1 MRRVSA
7 VAIIGEQA
15 QQWPDRRRRNDQIS
29 QDGMILSRNHEP
41 RSTLI
46 VASKINTLRSA
57 AVDLGASSCRVITG
71 ELSDGRIAIQEAGRF
86 RTPTCA
92 DSQGK
97 YQCWD
102 VDIIVNRTREI
113 LEQAAV
119 AGPLASVGVDGW
131 GVDYVLLDADRRR
144 VGEAVC
150 YRDQRTEGMME
161 KFCARLGRNEIY
173 GRTGIQ
179 FLPFNTLYQLA
190 ACAEQ
195 EPGWLKQARHLLMI
209 PDYVH
214 YRFCGA
220 LASEYTNATT
230 TQMLGLDGGWDPLL
244 LEAAGVAP
252 GLLQPPVEAGT
263 GLGTMRLGTQTVQVI
278 APATHD
284 TGSAVAGTP
293 LAVEDEAYI
302 SSGTWSL
309 MGIES
314 RTPFAT
320 AEACDKNFTN
330 EGGLERRYR
339 VLKNIAGMFP
349 MQRVCEEHAVEGFH
363 ALAAAAEVCEP
374 WRSVVDPNGSAFLN
388 PANMTET
395 IRHTCA
401 RSGQPIP
408 ETVPQ
413 LMRTIV
419 DSLAL
424 SYRRVKEELESLTG
438 RRLSRIRIIG
448 GGCRN
453 RLLNQLCA
461 DACQLPVSAGPVEA
475 SALGNLCAQW
485 IALGEIDNLEAARA
499 LIRASF
505 PCEEYLPKAAI
516 PQSAWGRFAGL
527 APGAS

>member
-1 MRRVSA
+1 M
-7 VAIIGEQA
+7 
-15 QQWPDRRRRNDQIS
+15 
-29 QDGMILSRNHEP
+29 
-41 RSTLI
+41 ST
-46 VASKINTLRSA
+46 VRSA
-57 AVDLGASSCRVITG
+57 AVDLGAGSGRVIAG
-71 ELSDGRIAIQEAGRF
+71 ELGDGRIAIEELGRF
-86 RTPTCA
+86 RTPTCTDKA
-92 DSQGK
+92 GK

-102 VDIIVNRTREI
+102 LDAIVGRTREI
-113 LEQAAV
+113 LEQAAA
-119 AGPLASVGVDGW
+119 AGPVESVGVDGW
-131 GVDYVLLDADRRR
+131 GVDYVLLDAERRQ

-150 YRDQRTEGMME
+150 YRDKRTQGVME
-161 KFCARLGRNEIY
+161 RLCARLGREAIY

-195 EPGWLKQARHLLMI
+195 EPHWLKQARHLLMI

-214 YRFCGA
+214 YFFCGVMA
-220 LASEYTNATT
+220 NEYTNATT
-230 TQMLGLDGGWDPLL
+230 TQMLGLNGAWDPML

-252 GLLQPPVEAGT
+252 GLMHPPVDAGT
-263 GLGTMRLGTQTVQVI
+263 VLGTMRLGGQSTRVI

-293 LAVEDEAYI
+293 LAGADEAYI

-314 RTPFAT
+314 RTPIAT
-320 AEACDKNFTN
+320 ADAAARNFTN

-339 VLKNIAGMFP
+339 LLKNITGMWP
-349 MQRVCEEHAVEGFH
+349 MQRVCEEHGVEGFH
-363 ALAAAAEVCEP
+363 VAAAEVETAEV
-374 WRSVVDPNGSAFLN
+374 WRSIVDPNHPAFLN
-388 PANMTET
+388 PESMTEA
-395 IRHTCA
+395 IRQACVRT
-401 RSGQPIP
+401 GQPVP
-408 ETVPQ
+408 VTVPQ

-424 SYRRVKEELESLTG
+424 SYRKVKEELESLTG
-438 RRLSRIRIIG
+438 RQLSRIRILG

-453 RLLNQLCA
+453 RVLNQLCA

-485 IALGEIDNLEAARA
+485 IALGAIENLDTARA

-505 PCEEYLPKAAI
+505 PCEEFSPMAEI
-516 PQSAWGRFAGL
+516 PEAVWERFMDLSYGR
-527 APGAS
+527 